1 MIIIKGDLM
10 DIITIVAI
18 AIGLAM
24 DAFAAS
30 ISSGIAIKNLKVNN
44 SLKIALFFGSFQAFM
59 PLVGWLAGMKLKYFI
74 SGIDHWIAFMLLGL
88 IGCKMIYEATRGKQT
103 KKIINPLNIYVLL
116 GLSVATSID
125 ALVIGVSFALLNV
138 SIIVPIIIIGIT
150 TFILSF
156 TGVFIGDRLGNF
168 FGRKI
173 EITGGLVLIGIGIK
187 ILLEHLL

>member
-1 MIIIKGDLM
+1 MN
-10 DIITIVAI
+10 IITIVAI

-44 SLKIALFFGSFQAFM
+44 SLKIALFFGFFQAFM
-59 PLVGWLAGMKLKYFI
+59 PLVGWLLGIRFKYLI
-74 SGIDHWIAFMLLGL
+74 SGVDHWIAFILLSL
-88 IGCKMIYEATRGKQT
+88 IGCKMIYETMKTEQTR
-103 KKIINPLNIYVLL
+103 KIINPLNIHVLL
-116 GLSVATSID
+116 GLSIATSID

-138 SIIVPIIIIGIT
+138 SIVVPIIIIGIT

-156 TGVFIGDRLGNF
+156 TGVFIGDRLGNL
-168 FGRKI
+168 FGKKI
-173 EITGGLVLIGIGIK
+173 EIAGGLVLIGIGIK

>member
-1 MIIIKGDLM
+1 MN
-10 DIITIVAI
+10 IITIVAI

-44 SLKIALFFGSFQAFM
+44 SLKIALFFGFFQAFM
-59 PLVGWLAGMKLKYFI
+59 PLVGWLLGIRLKYLI
-74 SGIDHWIAFMLLGL
+74 SGVDHWIAFILLSL
-88 IGCKMIYEATRGKQT
+88 IGCKMIYEAMKEEQGR
-103 KKIINPLNIYVLL
+103 KIINPLNIYVLL

-138 SIIVPIIIIGIT
+138 SIVIPIIIIGIT

-156 TGVFIGDRLGNF
+156 NGVFIGDRLGNL
-168 FGRKI
+168 FGKKV
-173 EITGGLVLIGIGIK
+173 EIAGGLILVGIGMK

>member
-1 MIIIKGDLM
+1 MLIIKGDSM

-44 SLKIALFFGSFQAFM
+44 SLKIALFFGFFQAFM
-59 PLVGWLAGMKLKYFI
+59 PLVGWFLGARFKYLI
-74 SGIDHWIAFMLLGL
+74 SGVDHWIAFILLSS
-88 IGCKMIYEATRGKQT
+88 IGCKMIYEAMKGEQT

-116 GLSVATSID
+116 GLSIATSID
-125 ALVIGVSFALLNV
+125 ALVIGISFALLNV
-138 SIIVPIIIIGIT
+138 SIVIPIIIIGIT

-156 TGVFIGDRLGNF
+156 NGVFIGDRLGNL
-168 FGRKI
+168 FGKKV
-173 EITGGLVLIGIGIK
+173 EITGGFILVGIGIK